1 MVVDTGGW
9 LTGRKILVHPS
20 AVGQPDYRREE
31 VPVRLTKLQVK
42 DSPSI
47 LSDEPVSQQM
57 ETDLY
62 GYYGWDPL
70 WGGGNYFG
78 AYPYGMGVGSTSMPV
93 AGDTDVLET
102 PRAGSAGDGDPHLR
116 SVTAVSGY
124 HIQATDGPIGH
135 VENILVDDE
144 SWGVRYLVID
154 TRNWWPGQHVLMSPY
169 AVRAISWA
177 DRDVTLDVTRGQVK
191 GSPAWNPAEVIERA
205 YQERLHGYYGW
216 AGYGW

>member
-1 MVVDTGGW
+1 
-9 LTGRKILVHPS
+9 
-20 AVGQPDYRREE
+20 
-31 VPVRLTKLQVK
+31 VK

-93 AGDTDVLET
+93 AGDVDVLEAS
-102 PRAGSAGDGDPHLR
+102 RSGSAGGGDPHLR
-116 SVTAVSGY
+116 SVSTVTAY
-124 HIQATDGPIGH
+124 HIQARDGPIGH
-135 VENILVDDE
+135 IETILVDDE
-144 SWGVRYLVID
+144 NWGVRYLVID

-169 AVRAISWA
+169 AVRAISWS
-177 DRDVTLDVTRGQVK
+177 DRDVTLDVTRDQVR
-191 GSPAWNPAEVIERA
+191 GSPAWNPAAAIERA
-205 YQERLHGYYGW
+205 YQERLHGYHGW